1 MHMTLE
7 EALMSTPPPGN
18 LASVIASLDDAD
30 VEFYEPRGEDVQKPH
45 KRDELYF
52 IARGSGTLHLESH
65 DFQCAA
71 GDAIFVGAHTAHRF
85 SRFTNDF
92 ATWVVFFG
100 PEK

>member
-1 MHMTLE
+1 
-7 EALMSTPPPGN
+7 MSAPPPGN
-18 LASVIASLDDAD
+18 LASEIASLDHAD

-52 IARGSGTLHLESH
+52 IARGSGTLRVENH
-65 DFQCAA
+65 DFHCSA
-71 GDAIFVGAHTAHRF
+71 GDAVFVGAHTTHRF
-85 SRFTNDF
+85 SQFTDDF